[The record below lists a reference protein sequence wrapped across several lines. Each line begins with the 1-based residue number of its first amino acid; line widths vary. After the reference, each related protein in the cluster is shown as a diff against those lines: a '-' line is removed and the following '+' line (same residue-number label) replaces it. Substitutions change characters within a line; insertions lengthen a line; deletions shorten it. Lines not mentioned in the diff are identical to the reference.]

1 MALIKNL
8 PADQL
13 PNLLRWTFP
22 TLADRDAESVNSSD
36 IGRFAY
42 VSDSQS
48 FHILVAVSPD
58 KKWVAW
64 YSAPGL
70 ESPSVSSVSVTP
82 ATVSVPGSSS
92 QQFSAQVT
100 GTNLPNQN
108 VTWTASIGV
117 VDVGGLWTAPAA
129 AEGIQTATITATSAI
144 DGTKSGS
151 ATATIPA
158 AATSPAI
165 GLSSVALTFNGT
177 AGASSPAAQAITISN
192 TGGGSL
198 AQATLSDITYGS
210 GDGWLAIGVSGTT
223 VTVTPTTGELTADTY
238 AASFTVIS
246 AGASNTPVTVD
257 VSFVVAA
264 ANSEMLI
271 DLGTNLDQ
279 VSSDGPAKMA
289 ADLVW
294 SARPW
299 AVGQGNGDT
308 VSDWVGTY
316 AGTSLDSHGWPVV
329 PTNQVFGAVF
339 ERNPWVGVYKLSF
352 HNKGGSGGDTVS
364 SYSGNITLTNRA
376 HDAGTNVTTYDVTV
390 PSYVSGQFIWLR
402 WAGTTGGID
411 DVTLMRPNK
420 AGNGWHTVGTPLSDH
435 IIDRLTSFSTIRTMM
450 TTGGY
455 SGRTT
460 GYDSAWAGRTKPWS
474 VQTRSADAGRHNGVA
489 WENIIAMANQA
500 QKDVWI
506 AIPFNATDDYI
517 LQLARCFAFGS
528 DGTTP
533 YTAAEGSPVFA
544 PLDAGLNLYI
554 EHGNEIWNQ
563 WSVTN
568 YNANQADITA
578 GDPNRTT
585 YTSGSA
591 WEYSYRRIGWLAVRH
606 SLIFRGVF
614 GDGAMMTRVRPVLA
628 AQHASYATISQPL
641 DYISAVW
648 GPASIYDTVNGVTN
662 PKQAASYYL
671 YALSTAPYIPDGN
684 DAITDPSTA
693 AGMLTGTLA
702 NLALTSSGR
711 VLPAM
716 TFHAGKAT
724 TAGVAYIAYEG
735 GNNLIP
741 SLMPGGATAAAI
753 QNAKDANYDATLGA
767 AMGAAITGGV
777 PDADQSGFVYGTLFK
792 EWKARGGGLFCHY
805 TLAYIA
811 GSGGTWGLGPPAA
824 DSGSDPRVDTGPKW
838 DAVKAFSVIQ
848 P

>member
-1 MALIKNL
+1 MALIRDL
-8 PADQL
+8 PAAQL
-13 PNLLRWTFP
+13 PSLLRWTFD
-22 TLADRDAESVNSSD
+22 TLADRDVEVVTAGDV
-36 IGRFAY
+36 GRFAY
-42 VSDSQS
+42 VEDTQS
-48 FHILVAVSPD
+48 FHILIAVSPATR
-58 KKWVAW
+58 WVAW
-64 YSAPGL
+64 YSEPTL
-70 ESPSVSSVSVTP
+70 QTPVVTSVSVTP
-82 ATVSVPGSSS
+82 ATVTLSGATS
-92 QQFSAQVT
+92 QQFTANVV
-100 GTNLPNQN
+100 GTNLPSQN
-108 VTWTASIGV
+108 VTWTATSGS
-117 VDVGGLWTAPAA
+117 VGPSGLWTAPAA
-129 AEGIQTATITATSAI
+129 TVGAQTVTVTATSAT
-144 DGTKSGS
+144 DGTKFGS
-151 ATATIPA
+151 AVATVSA
-158 AATSPAI
+158 AATDPEIS
-165 GLSSVALTFNGT
+165 LSSVALTFAT
-177 AGASSPAAQAITISN
+177 AEGGADPAPQTIAISN
-192 TGGGSL
+192 TGGGTL
-198 AQATLSDITYGS
+198 AQATLSAITYGS
-210 GDGWLAIGVSGTT
+210 GAAWLAIAVDGAT
-223 VTVTPTTGELTADTY
+223 VTVTPTLGALTEATY
-238 AASFTVIS
+238 TASFTVIS
-246 AGASNTPVTVD
+246 AGASNTPVTVN
-257 VSFVVAA
+257 VSFGVAA
-264 ANSEMLI
+264 AASEMLI

-279 VSSDGPAKMA
+279 VASDGPAKMS

-316 AGTSLDSHGWPVV
+316 SGTSLDSHGWPIV

-352 HNKGGSGGDTVS
+352 HNKGAGTGDTVT

-390 PSYVSGQFIWLR
+390 PSYVAGQFIWLR

-411 DVTLMRPNK
+411 DVTLMRPLK
-420 AGNGWHTVGTPLSDH
+420 DASGWHAVGTPLSDH
-435 IIDRLTSFSTIRTMM
+435 IIDRIANFSTIRTMM

-533 YTAAEGSPVFA
+533 YTAVEGSPVFA
-544 PLDAGLNLYI
+544 PLDAGLNLYV

-568 YNANQADITA
+568 YNANNTEITA

-591 WEYSYRRIGWLAVRH
+591 WEYAYRRVGWLAVRQ

-614 GDGAMMTRVRPVLA
+614 GADMMTRVRPVLA
-628 AQHASYATISQPL
+628 TQHASYATIAQPL
-641 DYISAVW
+641 NYIGSVW
-648 GPASIYDTVNGVTN
+648 GAASIYDTVGGVAN
-662 PKQAASYYL
+662 PKQPVSYYL
-671 YALSTAPYIPDGN
+671 YALATAPYIPDGN
-684 DAITDPSTA
+684 DAITDPSSA

-702 NLALTSSGR
+702 NLALTAAGR

-716 TFHAGKAT
+716 TYYSGLAT

-741 SLMPGGATAAAI
+741 SLMPGGATTTAI
-753 QNAKDANYDATLGA
+753 QNSKDANYDATLGA

-811 GSGGTWGLGPPAA
+811 GSGGTWGMGPPAS
-824 DSGSDPRVDTGPKW
+824 DSGSDPRVETGPKW
-838 DAVKAFSVIQ
+838 DAVKAFNGG
-848 P
+848 